1 MLTFDHDYLAEEFCE
16 IEEDENNR
24 DCDREPVI
32 KEKLRDRIKE
42 LNPEQQSI
50 LYVEFLVHQMPNKH
64 LK

>member
-1 MLTFDHDYLAEEFCE
+1 MPKKQSTLNRFIFELNNFWTLNREQIRVIAEEFCE

-42 LNPEQQSI
+42 TNP
-50 LYVEFLVHQMPNKH
+50 
-64 LK
+64 